1 MCSFR
6 GPISHICTDE
16 VEIWSR
22 WVGLLIVGAKWN
34 KSRPLSN
41 LNTVIRSAAILPQG
55 LTRNSNVKLMQST
68 LECRKIFRPTAAV
81 PTKKLSVEVAL
92 PTLATVLADRK
103 ITQLLLP
110 PPRRLCNRRCLS
122 VCLYVCLSVY
132 LLTTLRKSFQTDL
145 YEIFSEGSQWASEQ
159 MIKFWWRSGS
169 RIWIRMITDPN
180 TDPDPDP

>member
-1 MCSFR
+1 MHLELKPDNFWTPKAKWTELKTQNRHGISHKTREFSIGITQGYTSIWGVCIPKFPEMCSFR

-16 VEIWSR
+16 VDIRSR

-41 LNTVIRSAAILPQG
+41 LNTVIRSAAILPLG

-81 PTKKLSVEVAL
+81 PTKKLSVEIAL
-92 PTLATVLADRK
+92 PTLGTVLADRK

-122 VCLYVCLSVY
+122 VCLSIC
-132 LLTTLRKSFQTDL
+132 
-145 YEIFSEGSQWASEQ
+145 
-159 MIKFWWRSGS
+159 
-169 RIWIRMITDPN
+169 
-180 TDPDPDP
+180 